1 MGGGVC
7 VGGVEVWRR
16 QEARWGAKRWCDFH
30 LRLAS

>member
-1 MGGGVC
+1 MGGGVGVC
-7 VGGVEVWRR
+7 VEVWRR